1 MSTKVITQRDN
12 GTIPTVA
19 VIVTKDNGVVDS
31 FDAFIDDNQGNIKA
45 EALFI
50 EKMKEFGWDEEGD
63 NDKPLDAC
71 LDDGYAEFGVDVVVS
86 IVHS

>member
-1 MSTKVITQRDN
+1 MKTRVIPQREN

-19 VIVTKDNGVVDS
+19 VIVTKNNGVVES
-31 FDAFIDDNQGNIKA
+31 FDAFIDDNDGNIKA

-50 EKMKEFGWDEEGD
+50 EKMKGFGWDEEGD
-63 NDKPLDAC
+63 NDKPLDDC

>member
-1 MSTKVITQRDN
+1 MNIKVRKD
-12 GTIPTVA
+12 GSIPTVA
-19 VIVTKDNGVVDS
+19 VICTKNNGVVES
-31 FDAFIDDNQGNIKA
+31 FDAFIDDNQGHMKA
-45 EALFI
+45 EAMFI
-50 EKMKEFGWDEEGD
+50 QKMKEYGWDEEGD